1 MYRNKIISVIL
12 LIGMAGGGYFT
23 YTFYRVFFK
32 PNTAFTNSEAFVFIG
47 NNFSF
52 QDVVLELENLLIST
66 DDFQLAARKK
76 GYIESVKGGK
86 FVLKKGLNNH
96 EIINVLRGKNSPIKV
111 VFNNQERLE
120 NLAGRLAEQIEAD
133 SLSLLSTFR
142 DSAFLETNGF
152 NQKNALAMY
161 LPNSYEVFW
170 NTTGE
175 KFRNRMLK
183 EYKRFWSPKRLE
195 QAKAIGLTPE
205 EVISLSAIVQKETV
219 QVEERSKVAGV
230 YLNRLSKR
238 MRLEAD
244 PTVIYALKEKYQNFD
259 TIIRRVLR
267 KDLKIKSPYNTYKN
281 KGVPPGPITMPD
293 INAIDAVLQAD
304 SHKYLYF
311 VANPKQPGYHT
322 FATNYRQHLRNS
334 RAYHR
339 WINSQKLYR

>member
-1 MYRNKIISVIL
+1 
-12 LIGMAGGGYFT
+12 
-23 YTFYRVFFK
+23 
-32 PNTAFTNSEAFVFIG
+32 VFIG
-47 NNFSF
+47 NDFSF

-76 GYIESVKGGK
+76 GYIERVKGGK

-96 EIINVLRGKNSPIKV
+96 EIVNVLRGKNSPVKV

-120 NLAGRLAEQIEAD
+120 DLAGRLAQQIEAD
-133 SLSLLSTFR
+133 SLSLLNSFR
-142 DSAFLETNGF
+142 DSTFLDTNGF

-170 NTTGE
+170 NTTAE

-183 EYKRFWSPKRLE
+183 EYKRFWDPKRLE

-205 EVISLSAIVQKETV
+205 EVISLAAIVQKETV

-230 YLNRLSKR
+230 YLNRLRKR

-267 KDLKIKSPYNTYKN
+267 KDLKIKSSYNTYKN
-281 KGVPPGPITMPD
+281 KGVPPGPITMSD

>member
-1 MYRNKIISVIL
+1 
-12 LIGMAGGGYFT
+12 
-23 YTFYRVFFK
+23 
-32 PNTAFTNSEAFVFIG
+32 
-47 NNFSF
+47 
-52 QDVVLELENLLIST
+52 
-66 DDFQLAARKK
+66 
-76 GYIESVKGGK
+76 
-86 FVLKKGLNNH
+86 
-96 EIINVLRGKNSPIKV
+96 

-120 NLAGRLAEQIEAD
+120 DLAGRLAQQIEAD
-133 SLSLLSTFR
+133 SLSLLNSFR
-142 DSAFLETNGF
+142 DSTFLDTNGF

-170 NTTGE
+170 NTTAE

-183 EYKRFWSPKRLE
+183 EYKRFWDPKRLE

-205 EVISLSAIVQKETV
+205 EVISLAAIVQKETV

-230 YLNRLSKR
+230 YLNRLRKR

-293 INAIDAVLQAD
+293 INAIYAVLQAD